1 MPILS
6 VAIGKVYMTS
16 EVLLAVAATV
26 TAFGILIGAIT
37 AIYRIAKRID
47 GALGLDH
54 EGRTVSERLE
64 RVEHQLWENGG
75 SSLADRVN
83 NIEKHV
89 VKVSTE
95 IEFIKDL
102 TIGIHESKP
111 DTTPIVKPVV
121 RKPRATKKKAS

>member
-1 MPILS
+1 
-6 VAIGKVYMTS
+6 MTS
-16 EVLLAVAATV
+16 ELLLAVAASI
-26 TAFGILIGAIT
+26 TAFGVLIGAII

-54 EGRTVSERLE
+54 EGRTVSDRLE

-102 TIGIHESKP
+102 TLGLHQANP
-111 DTTPIVKPVV
+111 DTAPLPEPLVK
-121 RKPRATKKKAS
+121 KPKARKASS

>member
-1 MPILS
+1 
-6 VAIGKVYMTS
+6 MTN
-16 EVLLAVAATV
+16 ELIIAVAATV
-26 TAFGILIGAIT
+26 TALGVIIGAVV
-37 AIYRIAKRID
+37 AIYRIAKRIGD
-47 GALGLDH
+47 VLGVDH
-54 EGRTVSERLE
+54 TGRTVSDRLE

-102 TIGIHESKP
+102 TMGLHNASTASISVDVSSEDG
-111 DTTPIVKPVV
+111 IVKPIKKPIR
-121 RKPRATKKKAS
+121 RKNVS

>member
-1 MPILS
+1 
-6 VAIGKVYMTS
+6 MT
-16 EVLLAVAATV
+16 EQFVIAAAATLTAFAVLLGGVV
-26 TAFGILIGAIT
+26 SV
-37 AIYRIAKRID
+37 YRIAKRVD
-47 GALGLDH
+47 QALGLDK

>member
-1 MPILS
+1 MTNELIM
-6 VAIGKVYMTS
+6 AI
-16 EVLLAVAATV
+16 AATV
-26 TAFGILIGAIT
+26 TSFGVLIGAVI
-37 AIYRIAKRID
+37 AVYRIAKRID
-47 GALGLDH
+47 GALGVDAH
-54 EGRTVSERLE
+54 GRTLSDRMD

-102 TIGIHESKP
+102 TLGLHNASTGSIPQGVV
-111 DTTPIVKPVV
+111 TPIVAPVNKPI
-121 RKPRATKKKAS
+121 RKRASK

>member
-1 MPILS
+1 MLPLL
-6 VAIGKVYMTS
+6 GKVYMTS
-16 EVLLAVAATV
+16 ELLMAIAGSI
-26 TAFGILIGAIT
+26 TAFGILIGAII

-54 EGRTVSERLE
+54 EGRTVSDRLE

-102 TIGIHESKP
+102 TIGLHQASN
-111 DTTPIVKPVV
+111 DTFPLAEPILK
-121 RKPRATKKKAS
+121 KATRKKAS

>member
-1 MPILS
+1 
-6 VAIGKVYMTS
+6 MTS
-16 EVLLAVAATV
+16 ETLMAVAATIA
-26 TAFGILIGAIT
+26 AFSILTGTVI

-47 GALGLDH
+47 DALGVDAA
-54 EGRTVSERLE
+54 GRTISDRMN

-102 TIGIHESKP
+102 TIGLHQANSDTGPLPKP
-111 DTTPIVKPVV
+111 LIK
-121 RKPRATKKKAS
+121 RAAKKKAV

>member
-1 MPILS
+1 
-6 VAIGKVYMTS
+6 MTS
-16 EVLLAVAATV
+16 ELLLAISATI
-26 TAFGILIGAIT
+26 TAFGVLIGSLT

-47 GALGLDH
+47 GALGLDN

-64 RVEHQLWENGG
+64 RVEYQLWENGG

-95 IEFIKDL
+95 IEFIKDV
-102 TIGIHESKP
+102 TIGLQTSSTNSISL
-111 DTTPIVKPVV
+111 TQPI
-121 RKPRATKKKAS
+121 TKKLRNKKVS

>member
-1 MPILS
+1 
-6 VAIGKVYMTS
+6 MTS
-16 EVLLAVAATV
+16 ELLMAVAGTI
-26 TAFGILIGAIT
+26 TAFTVLIGAVI

-47 GALGLDH
+47 GALGLDK
-54 EGRTVSERLE
+54 EGRSVSDRLE

-102 TIGIHESKP
+102 TIGIHQAQPETNP
-111 DTTPIVKPVV
+111 VFTPIAK
-121 RKPRATKKKAS
+121 KLPRKKAS

>member
-1 MPILS
+1 MNNDL
-6 VAIGKVYMTS
+6 
-16 EVLLAVAATV
+16 LLAIAASI
-26 TAFGILIGAIT
+26 TAFGVLVGAFIS
-37 AIYRIAKRID
+37 IYRIAKRIGD
-47 GALGLDH
+47 TMGVDSK
-54 EGRTVSERLE
+54 GRTIADRLD

-102 TIGIHESKP
+102 TMGLHNATTSSTQVFFPAVHDEIVEPIKKP
-111 DTTPIVKPVV
+111 I
-121 RKPRATKKKAS
+121 RRRKAS

>member
-1 MPILS
+1 MTTEL
-6 VAIGKVYMTS
+6 VMAITAS
-16 EVLLAVAATV
+16 I
-26 TAFGILIGAIT
+26 TAFGVIVGAIV
-37 AIYRIAKRID
+37 AIYRIAKRIGD
-47 GALGLDH
+47 AVGVDSQ
-54 EGRTVSERLE
+54 GRTLSDRLE

-102 TIGIHESKP
+102 TMGLHVAQGTSEIATVEPLKKP
-111 DTTPIVKPVV
+111 L
-121 RKPRATKKKAS
+121 RKRKTI

>member
-1 MPILS
+1 
-6 VAIGKVYMTS
+6 MTS
-16 EVLLAVAATV
+16 EVLIAIAGTIAAFSV
-26 TAFGILIGAIT
+26 LVGSVIAIF
-37 AIYRIAKRID
+37 RIAKRID
-47 GALGLDH
+47 AALGVDKD
-54 EGRTVSERLE
+54 GRTVSDRLE

-102 TIGIHESKP
+102 TIGLHAASP
-111 DTTPIVKPVV
+111 DTEPLPKPLVK
-121 RKPRATKKKAS
+121 KPRAPRKKAS

>member
-1 MPILS
+1 MSNDLLI
-6 VAIGKVYMTS
+6 AI
-16 EVLLAVAATV
+16 AASI
-26 TAFGILIGAIT
+26 TAFGVLIGAFT
-37 AIYRIAKRID
+37 AIYRVAKRIGD
-47 GALGLDH
+47 TMGVDAK
-54 EGRTVSERLE
+54 GRTLADRLD

-102 TIGIHESKP
+102 TMGLHNASTSSTQVFFPAAHEEVIEPIKKP
-111 DTTPIVKPVV
+111 I
-121 RKPRATKKKAS
+121 RRRKAS

>member
-1 MPILS
+1 
-6 VAIGKVYMTS
+6 MTN
-16 EVLLAVAATV
+16 EVLLAIAATIA
-26 TAFGILIGAIT
+26 AFTVLTGGVISV
-37 AIYRIAKRID
+37 YRIAKRID
-47 GALGLDH
+47 GALGLDEH
-54 EGRTVSERLE
+54 GRTVSDRLE

-102 TIGIHESKP
+102 TLGLHNNQTES
-111 DTTPIVKPVV
+111 TPLVSPVV
-121 RKPRATKKKAS
+121 RKPRSVKKKAS

>member
-1 MPILS
+1 
-6 VAIGKVYMTS
+6 MTN
-16 EVLLAVAATV
+16 ELIIAVSAT
-26 TAFGILIGAIT
+26 IGALGVIIGAVV
-37 AIYRIAKRID
+37 AIYRIAKRIGD
-47 GALGLDH
+47 VLGVDH
-54 EGRTVSERLE
+54 TGRTVSDRLE

-102 TIGIHESKP
+102 TMGLHNASTASTSVIIPSA
-111 DTTPIVKPVV
+111 DDVVKPIKKPIR
-121 RKPRATKKKAS
+121 RKKIS

>member
-1 MPILS
+1 
-6 VAIGKVYMTS
+6 MTDQ
-16 EVLLAVAATV
+16 LIIAVAATI
-26 TAFGILIGAIT
+26 TALGVIIGAVV
-37 AIYRIAKRID
+37 AIYRIAKRIGD
-47 GALGLDH
+47 VLGVDH
-54 EGRTVSERLE
+54 TGRTVSDRLE

-102 TIGIHESKP
+102 TMGLHNASTASTSIVVPSEDG
-111 DTTPIVKPVV
+111 IVKPIKKPV
-121 RKPRATKKKAS
+121 RRKKIS

>member
-1 MPILS
+1 
-6 VAIGKVYMTS
+6 MTS
-16 EVLLAVAATV
+16 EVLIAVAATI
-26 TAFGILIGAIT
+26 TAFTILTGAVI

-47 GALGLDH
+47 DALGLDK

-95 IEFIKDL
+95 IEFIKNITL
-102 TIGIHESKP
+102 GLHEASP
-111 DTTPIVKPVV
+111 DTQPLPKPLVK
-121 RKPRATKKKAS
+121 KPRAAKKKAS

>member
-1 MPILS
+1 MTNEMFMAV
-6 VAIGKVYMTS
+6 VATITG
-16 EVLLAVAATV
+16 
-26 TAFGILIGAIT
+26 FGVLIGGVIAV
-37 AIYRIAKRID
+37 YRIAKRID
-47 GALGLDH
+47 GALGLDVA
-54 EGRTVSERLE
+54 GRSISDRME

-102 TIGIHESKP
+102 TMGLHAAQTGQVNNVYSTEEA
-111 DTTPIVKPVV
+111 PIVAPLKKPI
-121 RKPRATKKKAS
+121 RRRNAS

>member
-1 MPILS
+1 
-6 VAIGKVYMTS
+6 MTS
-16 EVLLAVAATV
+16 EILMAVAGSI
-26 TAFGILIGAIT
+26 TAFGILIGSII

-47 GALGLDH
+47 GALGLDR
-54 EGRTVSERLE
+54 EGRSVSDRLE

-102 TIGIHESKP
+102 TIGLHQASTDSLPLAE
-111 DTTPIVKPVV
+111 PIVK
-121 RKPRATKKKAS
+121 KATRKKAS

>member
-1 MPILS
+1 MTNQLII
-6 VAIGKVYMTS
+6 AI
-16 EVLLAVAATV
+16 AATI
-26 TAFGILIGAIT
+26 TALGVIIGAVV
-37 AIYRIAKRID
+37 AIYRTAKRIGD
-47 GALGLDH
+47 VLGVDH
-54 EGRTVSERLE
+54 TGRTVSDRLE

-102 TIGIHESKP
+102 TMGLHNASTAANPIVPSEDG
-111 DTTPIVKPVV
+111 IVKPIKKPV
-121 RKPRATKKKAS
+121 RRKNIS

>member
-1 MPILS
+1 MTIEL
-6 VAIGKVYMTS
+6 VMAITAS
-16 EVLLAVAATV
+16 I
-26 TAFGILIGAIT
+26 TAFGVLGGVIV
-37 AIYRIAKRID
+37 AIYRVAKKIGD
-47 GALGLDH
+47 AVGVDAH
-54 EGRTVSERLE
+54 GRTLSERLE

-102 TIGIHESKP
+102 TMGIHVAQGTSELATVEPLKKP
-111 DTTPIVKPVV
+111 L
-121 RKPRATKKKAS
+121 RKRKAV

>member
-1 MPILS
+1 MTIEL
-6 VAIGKVYMTS
+6 VMAITAS
-16 EVLLAVAATV
+16 I
-26 TAFGILIGAIT
+26 TAFGVLGGVIV
-37 AIYRIAKRID
+37 AIYRVAKKIGD
-47 GALGLDH
+47 AVGVDAH
-54 EGRTVSERLE
+54 GRTLSERLE

-102 TIGIHESKP
+102 TMGIHVAQSGSETAVIEPLKKP
-111 DTTPIVKPVV
+111 I
-121 RKPRATKKKAS
+121 RKSRAS

>member
-1 MPILS
+1 
-6 VAIGKVYMTS
+6 MTNDL
-16 EVLLAVAATV
+16 LLAIAASI
-26 TAFGILIGAIT
+26 TAVGVVISAFV
-37 AIYRIAKRID
+37 AIYRVAKRIGD
-47 GALGLDH
+47 AMGVDAK
-54 EGRTVSERLE
+54 GRTISDRLD

-102 TIGIHESKP
+102 TMGLHSATTSSAQVFFPNMHDVHEEVIEPVKKP
-111 DTTPIVKPVV
+111 I
-121 RKPRATKKKAS
+121 RRRKAS